1 MNDKNIFDALRDID
15 PAWILDAAPQKRSS
29 PLRTWAKWG
38 AIAAC
43 FCLVVAAALGI
54 VFWQR
59 GTEDP
64 NGGSPFHTHV
74 FGEWRITREAS
85 CSEYGEQTRLC
96 ACGEKETQPIA
107 LLPHFA
113 GAWVIEKEPTIKLP
127 TPDDPTQREPGLKCQ
142 FCNRCGAKLDEELI
156 PATGSLGLAYAINP
170 DGKTFAVAGIGNCT
184 DDEIIVPENF
194 CGYHV
199 TSVMKGAFNA
209 CEQLNSITLPET
221 VTEIGE
227 YAFRGS
233 SLVSITLPE
242 GLLVIGDTAFSDCD
256 SLKEITIPASAKIGK
271 RAFEGCYALRR
282 VILSE
287 GIQAIAPYTF
297 QDCWLLESVSLP
309 DSLRSIGEM
318 AFYDCSQLK
327 EIHIPPSVTSIG
339 EHAFSFC
346 GSLKSITLPK
356 RLMRIEIGTFAYC
369 YRLESVIIP
378 SGVTQIR
385 DGAFRECNKLLSVSI
400 PDSVVVM
407 GDYVFGNCS
416 SLERITLPE
425 GLTVIGENMFSGC
438 GALQEVNIPDSVRRI
453 GENAFEGCDKLI
465 QTEGDIGYVG
475 NWAVSC
481 DRSASHVVL
490 REGTVGLIDKLFY
503 DYGKV
508 AYVTVPRSVKY
519 IGSRAF
525 ADISSLKEIFYQG
538 TCEEWNA
545 VEKGENWD
553 QYSSWYSVV
562 FEPEQTDQS

>member
-15 PAWILDAAPQKRSS
+15 PEWILDAAPQKRRS
-29 PLRTWAKWG
+29 PAHTWAKWG
-38 AIAAC
+38 AVAAC
-43 FCLVVAAALGI
+43 FCLVVAAILGAI
-54 VFWQR
+54 FWQ
-59 GTEDP
+59 GAGGDP
-64 NGGSPFHTHV
+64 NGDPSFHTHV
-74 FGEWRITREAS
+74 FGEWKITKEAS
-85 CSEYGEQTRLC
+85 CSEYGEETRLC

-127 TPDDPTQREPGLKCQ
+127 TPDDPTQREHGLRCQ
-142 FCNRCGAKLDEELI
+142 FCNRCGAKLDEEII

-209 CEQLNSITLPET
+209 CAQLNSITLPET

-242 GLLVIGDTAFSDCD
+242 GLLTIGDTAFSDCD
-256 SLKEITIPASAKIGK
+256 SLKEITIPANVKIGK

-287 GIQAIAPYTF
+287 GIHTIEPYTF
-297 QDCWLLESVSLP
+297 QDCWLLESVLLP

-400 PDSVVVM
+400 PDSVVAM

-438 GALQEVNIPDSVRRI
+438 GALQEVNIPDSVQRI
-453 GENAFEGCDKLI
+453 GANAFEYCNRLI

-475 NWAVSC
+475 NWAVDC
-481 DRSASHVVL
+481 APSASHVTL
-490 REGTVGLIDKLFY
+490 KEGTVGLIDKLFY
-503 DYGKV
+503 DYSRV
-508 AYVTVPRSVKY
+508 ARVVVPRSVKY

-525 ADISSLKEIFYQG
+525 SDIYSLKEIAYLG
-538 TCEEWNA
+538 TREEWDA
-545 VEKGENWD
+545 IEKGDYWD
-553 QYSSWYSVV
+553 QYSSWYSVA
-562 FEPEQTDQS
+562 FEAEPSI